1 MYRVLIP
8 SALVIVISLISRP
21 ASAQPASVV
30 ATLPVVA
37 ALVGFAVLALAL
49 YLPKREPQDESGELV
64 EARDFVRLA
73 SPQPIATSAGIEV
86 AIVFAY
92 DDPNSYYLEPLLAR
106 WAREYPEEIAV
117 IRLPAT
123 ETIVQRHFARTFFA
137 MRALGVA
144 ERLHG
149 ILFDAVHIAK
159 CDLSDEERVAR
170 FLATHGVDPLA
181 FLKHFRSSVVQ
192 SQLLKAEV
200 MNKGYEMGITPALI
214 VNGTFKITPKMAGSL
229 PHLLDKLD
237 RLSRK
242 AIAN

>member
-37 ALVGFAVLALAL
+37 ALVSFAVLALAL
-49 YLPKREPQDESGELV
+49 YLPKLKPQDESGELV

-106 WAREYPEEIAV
+106 WARVPG
-117 IRLPAT
+117 RNSSHPPAGD
-123 ETIVQRHFARTFFA
+123 RNNRTASF
-137 MRALGVA
+137 RA
-144 ERLHG
+144 
-149 ILFDAVHIAK
+149 
-159 CDLSDEERVAR
+159 
-170 FLATHGVDPLA
+170 
-181 FLKHFRSSVVQ
+181 
-192 SQLLKAEV
+192 
-200 MNKGYEMGITPALI
+200 
-214 VNGTFKITPKMAGSL
+214 
-229 PHLLDKLD
+229 HLLRYA
-237 RLSRK
+237 RLGCRRTTTRHIVRCRAYCEMRSLRRRTSSAVLSNPRCRSPGLSQTLSFIGGAVTTAQGRGNEQGLRDGYHASAYRQWNFQDHAK
-242 AIAN
+242 NGGLTAAFTG